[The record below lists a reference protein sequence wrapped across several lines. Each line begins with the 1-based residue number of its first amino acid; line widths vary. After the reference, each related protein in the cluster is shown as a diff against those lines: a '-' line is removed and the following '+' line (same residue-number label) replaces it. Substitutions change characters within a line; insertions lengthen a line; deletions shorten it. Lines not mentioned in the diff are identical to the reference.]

1 MLYVPTN
8 SVSDISRRLST
19 LALSHCGPRFATSY
33 TNGRITIFVGSIIF
47 LVAATCLFA
56 SLINDIELLFKSF
69 NHTFSRMYMYISNIL
84 RPSSLT
90 ICITNAPV
98 TSDTLDCEDPDRMQ
112 QNAAFHLSLHVIRT

>member
-1 MLYVPTN
+1 M
-8 SVSDISRRLST
+8 
-19 LALSHCGPRFATSY
+19 
-33 TNGRITIFVGSIIF
+33 GSIIF

-90 ICITNAPV
+90 ICIMNAPV
-98 TSDTLDCEDPDRMQ
+98 TSDTLDSEDPDRMQ
-112 QNAAFHLSLHVIRT
+112 QNAALHRSLHVIRT